1 MQSQESLNS
10 FLEVAYKNTP
20 QKVALRDHGEAYNY
34 QQLYTKV
41 RKLTKVFRAA
51 GMGPGQFIGAYMTP
65 GSDLVITMLAITRLG
80 AIFVP
85 MDRAN
90 PEKRLQFMRDDA
102 GLSFIIAASPHP
114 ALPEGTCIF
123 LKTIDL
129 DEVSVDEERD
139 EAENFAPRPSDT
151 CYVIYTSGTT
161 GDPKGVLVNYA
172 GAMNTIACAAQAMDV
187 QADHRLLQ
195 LSPISFDVFVLEVG
209 MVLLQGATLV
219 FQTDTSVPFDKVLQQ
234 ENIQHILC
242 TPTSVAAI
250 DLRTT
255 PLHAVMFGGETLPA
269 ATVQKYLNSFRIVH
283 AYGVTEATICSTL
296 EICQGGKDPVPM
308 GTPLTHTTLH
318 LLDEDLQ
325 EVQIGEIGEIVLSGR
340 GISNGYLNRPELTAQ
355 RFLPD
360 PMHPGKMRFRTG
372 DLAKRNQEGDLLF
385 LGRRDRQVKYHEHRL
400 ELSEVEAL
408 LLRHPEVLQAA
419 VLIKDDQLY
428 AFVSTSTPHIR
439 SETLVGYV
447 GQFLPACLLPVVWIR
462 DTLPLT
468 SHNKIDYAALS
479 RGIGL

>member
-1 MQSQESLNS
+1 MQSQESLNT
-10 FLEVAYKNTP
+10 FLEAACKATP
-20 QKVALRDHGEAYNY
+20 HKAALRDHGEACSY
-34 QQLYTKV
+34 QQLYAKV
-41 RKLTKVFRAA
+41 QQLTRAFRAA
-51 GMGPGQFIGAYMTP
+51 GIGPGQFVGVYMTP
-65 GSDLVITMLAITRLG
+65 GSDLVVTMLAITRLG

-85 MDRAN
+85 MDLAN

-102 GLSFIIAASPHP
+102 GLSFIIAAAPHP
-114 ALPEGTCIF
+114 LVPEGGASRCLFLKSIELPEVPAGEE
-123 LKTIDL
+123 
-129 DEVSVDEERD
+129 EV
-139 EAENFAPRPSDT
+139 FAPLPSDT

-172 GAMNTIACAAQAMDV
+172 GAMNTITCAAQAMDV

-209 MVLLQGATLV
+209 MVLLHGATLV
-219 FQTDTSVPFDKVLQQ
+219 FQTHTSVPFDVLLQR

-242 TPTSVAAI
+242 TPTSVAAV

-269 ATVQKYLNSFRIVH
+269 ATVQKYLSSFRIVH
-283 AYGVTEATICSTL
+283 AYGITEATICSTL

-308 GTPLTHTTLH
+308 GAPLTHTTLE

-325 EVQIGEIGEIVLSGR
+325 EVQPGEVGEIVLGGR

-360 PMHPGKMRFRTG
+360 PAHPGKMRFRTG
-372 DLAKRNQEGDLLF
+372 DLARRNQEGDLLF

-408 LLRHPEVLQAA
+408 LLRPPGVLQAA

-439 SETLVGYV
+439 SEGLAEYV
-447 GQFLPACLLPVVWIR
+447 GQFLPACLLPAVR
-462 DTLPLT
+462 LQAALPLT
-468 SHNKIDYAALS
+468 THNKIDYAALS
-479 RGIGL
+479 GGVGQ